1 MNEYHTPITVPIGF
15 SVITASA
22 MLLVSIS
29 GRKKICKGKFK
40 SILEEENEL
49 LEIARVVG
57 QDVLSDS
64 KRLVLEVAKAIRVGF
79 LQQNA
84 FHADDTYVPLE
95 KQNKMMD
102 IILLFDK
109 RIKEC
114 VEKGVVLSKVS
125 ESGIAEDIIRI
136 KYTIGN
142 DNIDGPFH
150 DLQRKINETF
160 DKLIYNHES

>member
-1 MNEYHTPITVPIGF
+1 
-15 SVITASA
+15 
-22 MLLVSIS
+22 
-29 GRKKICKGKFK
+29 
-40 SILEEENEL
+40 
-49 LEIARVVG
+49 
-57 QDVLSDS
+57 
-64 KRLVLEVAKAIRVGF
+64 
-79 LQQNA
+79 
-84 FHADDTYVPLE
+84 
-95 KQNKMMD
+95 MMD
-102 IILLFDK
+102 TILLFDK

-142 DNIDGPFH
+142 DNIDGSFH

>member
-1 MNEYHTPITVPIGF
+1 M
-15 SVITASA
+15 
-22 MLLVSIS
+22 
-29 GRKKICKGKFK
+29 
-40 SILEEENEL
+40 
-49 LEIARVVG
+49 
-57 QDVLSDS
+57 
-64 KRLVLEVAKAIRVGF
+64 EVAKTIRVGF

-102 IILLFDK
+102 TILLLDK